1 LSVGSW
7 SYTAALRAILNHGPL
22 AHRFDL
28 AMLLAI
34 LGGAIV
40 GGRIGKVAIKQAT
53 RSSLLENAR
62 HLGGGLLMGL
72 GGGLVPGGNDQLILF
87 NAPLLEPFAWLA
99 LTTMTLTI
107 LVCLAFERRSAA
119 ASPCPIDTTQ

>member
-1 LSVGSW
+1 
-7 SYTAALRAILNHGPL
+7 LNHGPL

-62 HLGGGLLMGL
+62 DLGGGLLMGL